1 MKQFVLAV
9 LATGLSMAAAA
20 QEDSTKARPD
30 SLKVGGMI
38 IVKQEGKSDN
48 NDEERE
54 RNLPRFLR
62 KRQSSNISTNWL
74 IFDIG
79 FANLNDQTNY
89 ASPGAAAFAP
99 NLGKDAFK
107 LRTGKS
113 INVNIWIFM
122 QKVNLVK
129 HVVNLK
135 YGLGLELNNYRF
147 EDTRLQLNVR
157 PTSVALNQDSANL
170 NKNKLAVDYLTIPVM
185 LNFNLTPGRYRGFG
199 FSAGMSVG
207 YRYSSRQKIKDAEG
221 NKTKIYNDFDLNQW
235 KLAYIGELNLG
246 PVKLYGSYA
255 VKGMWSKGLDQI
267 PYNFGVRL
275 SHW

>member
-1 MKQFVLAV
+1 
-9 LATGLSMAAAA
+9 MAAAA

-157 PTSVALNQDSANL
+157 PTSVALNQDWANL

-255 VKGMWSKGLDQI
+255 VKSMWSKGLDQI
-267 PYNFGVRL
+267 PYNFGIRL